1 MAQKSTSQ
9 PVLAVVTIKY
19 ELWAHHYKYSTT
31 SYYRISQL
39 PLCHFFR
46 LNQSNLF
53 YVIARK
59 GVIKDQGRPLCP
71 PSGLVW
77 CSKYSTKWWFI
88 EVNISKTSTLLVRI
102 PTGFSK
108 VSWWMLLFF
117 IDTNNHWKILVSPK
131 DHYWKVRMM
140 PSVLKTLVALLRYE
154 SSTLILFKEL
164 SIPIFQSL
172 SVSE

>member
-1 MAQKSTSQ
+1 MATKSTSQ
-9 PVLAVVTIKY
+9 PVLAVVTIKCEY
-19 ELWAHHYKYSTT
+19 ELIITIIQPQVIT
-31 SYYRISQL
+31 GFPSYRSVI
-39 PLCHFFR
+39 FFR
-46 LNQSNLF
+46 LNQSNLY

-59 GVIKDQGRPLCP
+59 GVIKDQGRPLYP

-88 EVNISKTSTLLVRI
+88 VVNISKTSTLLVRI
-102 PTGFSK
+102 PTRFSK

-131 DHYWKVRMM
+131 DHYWEVRMM
-140 PSVLKTLVALLRYE
+140 PSVLKTLIALLRYE

>member
-1 MAQKSTSQ
+1 MS
-9 PVLAVVTIKY
+9 Y
-19 ELWAHHYKYSTT
+19 ELIITIIQSQVITGFP
-31 SYYRISQL
+31 SYRSVI
-39 PLCHFFR
+39 FFR
-46 LNQSNLF
+46 LNQSNLY

-59 GVIKDQGRPLCP
+59 GVIKDQGRPLYP

-88 EVNISKTSTLLVRI
+88 VVNISKTSTLLVRI

-131 DHYWKVRMM
+131 DHLCKIRMM
-140 PSVLKTLVALLRYE
+140 PSVWMIKHFNCLVALR
-154 SSTLILFKEL
+154 EL
-164 SIPIFQSL
+164 HSYTF
-172 SVSE
+172 